1 MSRYFLVLER
11 SIGKAKIW
19 KSKFRIMWYV
29 ELRCYTSIEVFYVKQ
44 AKVGQY

>member
-1 MSRYFLVLER
+1 MSLYFLVLER

-19 KSKFRIMWYV
+19 KSKFRILWYV
-29 ELRCYTSIEVFYVKQ
+29 EFIEVFYVKQ